1 MTVEFWHVSVSYL
14 KRINLSQHVLKELI
28 QDYVKLINKV
38 NISDVY
44 TFKLR
49 PQKDNSF
56 TYSTF
61 KSNSHINKT
70 LRVSMR
76 KKHNMTIGERS
87 LYLSCFLRTPFTE
100 GNKDLYMTDLKRMLN
115 I

>member
-1 MTVEFWHVSVSYL
+1 MTVEFWYVSVSYL

-44 TFKLR
+44 TFILR

-56 TYSTF
+56 TYSMF
-61 KSNSHINKT
+61 KNNGHINKT
-70 LRVSMR
+70 LRVFMR
-76 KKHNMTIGERS
+76 KK
-87 LYLSCFLRTPFTE
+87 P
-100 GNKDLYMTDLKRMLN
+100 
-115 I
+115 